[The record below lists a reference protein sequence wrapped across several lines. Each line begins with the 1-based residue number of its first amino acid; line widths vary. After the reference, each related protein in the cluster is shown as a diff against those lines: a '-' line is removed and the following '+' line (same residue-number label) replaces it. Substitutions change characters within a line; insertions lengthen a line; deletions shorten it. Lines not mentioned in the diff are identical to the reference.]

1 MKIGVFGDSFST
13 RAPPHFNKT
22 DIFWV
27 DIIQEKHHL
36 KNYSMEG
43 TNLYWSYSM
52 LQKYSSEFD
61 FLILT
66 VTGPNRFYVPLAKS
80 IKVKNAF
87 NINSIEFLLRT
98 PSEFDEG
105 DVDILN
111 ALKQYIIHAMDIQ
124 QYALYH
130 SLLVEKIKSEFSN
143 ILLIP
148 TVPLSMDPVKE
159 YTQASNI
166 TTMSNIAMI
175 DFEYCNMTWMENIRA
190 DRRHAHLSSE
200 NNVIFGEEV
209 LKYIDSD
216 RIKPFTIDLS
226 MYKNPSISKD
236 AFKEMYFNIRYNQ

>member
-1 MKIGVFGDSFST
+1 MKIGVFGDSFSV
-13 RAPPHFNKT
+13 RSKFDVT
-22 DIFWV
+22 DNFWV

-61 FLILT
+61 LLLLT

-87 NINSIEFLLRT
+87 NIQAIEFLLRT
-98 PSEFDEG
+98 PSEFDEE
-105 DVDILN
+105 DVNILN
-111 ALKQYIIHAMDIQ
+111 ALKQYMIHAMDIQ

-130 SLLVEKIKSEFSN
+130 SLIVEKIKSEFPN
-143 ILLIP
+143 IILIP

-175 DFEYCNMTWMENIRA
+175 DFEYCNLTWEDVRA
-190 DRRHAHLSSE
+190 DKRNAHLSSE
-200 NNVIFGEEV
+200 NNLIFGREV

-226 MYKNPSISKD
+226 MYKKPSISSD
-236 AFKEMYFNIRYNQ
+236 AYKEMYFNTRYN